1 MDIYLLRRHTKGT
14 LTLSYFYWDGEA
26 AGNLTRNDR
35 TNPPGCRA
43 SDFSSFVIDEET
55 KKNLLE
61 EDWGAWPQVKMQ
73 GWTGLSLTLDTHTH
87 THHTLQHIRSET
99 PCQCRASHGF
109 TSALLL
115 LYTAV
120 QVETRAYKQYC
131 SSTEV
136 APRSRHTFFF
146 FKDNIFCVFLFS
158 HAAIFTCYTF
168 SVS

>member
-14 LTLSYFYWDGEA
+14 LSLSYFYWDGEA

-43 SDFSSFVIDEET
+43 SDFSSFVINEET
-55 KKNLLE
+55 KKKSVGRGLRCVAASKNAGLN
-61 EDWGAWPQVKMQ
+61 
-73 GWTGLSLTLDTHTH
+73 WTVINTRHTH

-131 SSTEV
+131 SSTEA

-146 FKDNIFCVFLFS
+146 F
-158 HAAIFTCYTF
+158 
-168 SVS
+168 